1 MHKHDCVI
9 ILLIKISVKQ
19 FYEDFNVTFMSIMNE
34 WMIDVEERKGQGV
47 WSLSQYAS
55 AEGGETPWTISKTAT
70 GIIKVDKHIN
80 TLIYT

>member
-1 MHKHDCVI
+1 
-9 ILLIKISVKQ
+9 
-19 FYEDFNVTFMSIMNE
+19 
-34 WMIDVEERKGQGV
+34 MIDVEERKGQGV